1 MPPDR
6 EMNVPRPRGRGGGP
20 LAVSLATVTL
30 LLGCSTGAA
39 EGQGSATGPVDATS
53 EQTAAATPSEPAAE
67 SEPAFESE
75 PAAPVLGVGVE
86 PAHLRVESIDIDEDL
101 IDLGLQSDGSMEV
114 PSDWDRVGWFAG
126 GGRPGGRGPTVMAG
140 HVDSPTQAAVFYR
153 LTELELGDVVEVTDV
168 EGTLHTYEVY
178 RVADMPKDDYP
189 THEVF
194 GAVNADELR
203 LITCTGDFDQAQGRH
218 ADNRVVFATA
228 VDV

>member
-1 MPPDR
+1 MLSDR
-6 EMNVPRPRGRGGGP
+6 ETNIPRPRRRGGA
-20 LAVSLATVTL
+20 LVVSLATVTL

-39 EGQGSATGPVDATS
+39 EGQGSATGPADSTS
-53 EQTAAATPSEPAAE
+53 EQIAAATPSEPALE
-67 SEPAFESE
+67 SESE

-86 PAHLRVESIDIDEDL
+86 PAHLRVASIGIDEDL
-101 IDLGLQSDGSMEV
+101 VDLGLQPDGTMEV
-114 PSDWDRVGWFAG
+114 PSDWDRVGWFSG

-153 LTELELGDVVEVTDV
+153 LTELEVGDVVEVTDV

-218 ADNRVVFATA
+218 ADNRVVFAAA